1 MIKLNTPYTIENGDV
16 VTFAEGKKGSITGTY
31 GDGTITGTLDGN
43 LLKSTFHN
51 TKANAVG
58 LMEITFH
65 ENGFDAKWKS
75 GLEPGPMRGKWEG
88 KLGNDIKNISSSI
101 EAQNVLFQL
110 EINSI
115 EEYGINYGSFSI
127 ELNIES
133 KLVDDFRNDC
143 NYDSIVSLISA
154 ALNTNVSEILRCAAV
169 SIDLEE
175 LKLDDYDWWSYSPC
189 IRVLKID
196 NLDLSPI
203 YKVYKDEDEY
213 NSDAADLLKKEE
225 DEIYDY
231 VSDFMSDIAF
241 HFEKD
246 IFFDS
251 I

>member
-1 MIKLNTPYTIENGDV
+1 MIKLKT
-16 VTFAEGKKGSITGTY
+16 
-31 GDGTITGTLDGN
+31 
-43 LLKSTFHN
+43 
-51 TKANAVG
+51 
-58 LMEITFH
+58 
-65 ENGFDAKWKS
+65 
-75 GLEPGPMRGKWEG
+75 
-88 KLGNDIKNISSSI
+88 
-101 EAQNVLFQL
+101 VLFQL

-133 KLVDDFRNDC
+133 KLVDDFRNGC
-143 NYDSIVSLISA
+143 NYDSIVTLISA
-154 ALNTNVSEILRCAAV
+154 ALNTNISEILKSAAI

-196 NLDLSPI
+196 NLDISPI

-213 NSDAADLLKKEE
+213 NSDAAELLKKEE

-231 VSDFMSDIAF
+231 VSDFMSDVAF